1 MMATMTKRTTGEMV
15 MEQKMKEETNIGIPL
30 LEETIDQ
37 CQNLI
42 IKLEMMM
49 MNRQYQYLKQN

>member
-1 MMATMTKRTTGEMV
+1 MMATMTKRTTGEMA